1 MKTRWYALAILIPGS
16 VLILSAGCFLRGAAD
31 EPADAAVG
39 AKNPG
44 AVRKDES
51 EVRNEIVRRLL
62 EKLEDT
68 DADPESIR
76 TVRKMLM
83 EADQEL
89 SDALAGNGRSPKPTA
104 APPRPQAPA
113 GTTPFDRDE
122 QAELGNRTPEAAPLN
137 SPNPAKAR
145 TRIVAALLTVLDE
158 IADADKDAEDVVRD
172 ALAQADAQLSTI
184 LGANSKERIL
194 RANQKPPIRVP
205 IEPRRRS
212 PAKVGNDRD
221 AGSKNPTAS
230 PRSSNPS
237 DEG

>member
-1 MKTRWYALAILIPGS
+1 MKTRWCALAIVIPGS

-44 AVRKDES
+44 AVREDES

-83 EADQEL
+83 QADQEL
-89 SDALAGNGRSPKPTA
+89 SAALADNGRSPKPTA
-104 APPRPQAPA
+104 APRPQAPA
-113 GTTPFDRDE
+113 GTASVDRDE
-122 QAELGNRTPEAAPLN
+122 PAEPGDRAQGTAPPN
-137 SPNPAKAR
+137 SPKPVKAK
-145 TRIVAALLTVLDE
+145 TPIVAALLTVLDE
-158 IADADKDAEDVVRD
+158 IANADKDAEDVVRD

-205 IEPRRRS
+205 NEPRRRS

-221 AGSKNPTAS
+221 AGSKNPTVS
-230 PRSSNPS
+230 PKS
-237 DEG
+237 